1 MNDDFVASSIFV
13 NPIQFN
19 SKEDLLKYPRPID
32 DDIEKLKEINC
43 DFLFS
48 PGVDEMYPEPA
59 VDKYDFGHLDK
70 VMEGKHR
77 PGHFNGVAVVVRKL
91 FEIIQP
97 DRAYFGIKDY
107 QQLRVIQTM
116 TDELGLPI
124 EIIPCPTMREIDGL
138 AMSSRNVRL
147 TANERKIAPVIYRIL
162 NGIKD
167 RARQMPLA
175 ETEEW
180 ALRQLNNYN
189 ELKVE
194 YIQVVDAKTLLRI
207 QNWND
212 SKSIVACVAVH
223 LGKVRL
229 IDNLILF

>member
-1 MNDDFVASSIFV
+1 
-13 NPIQFN
+13 
-19 SKEDLLKYPRPID
+19 
-32 DDIEKLKEINC
+32 
-43 DFLFS
+43 
-48 PGVDEMYPEPA
+48 
-59 VDKYDFGHLDK
+59 
-70 VMEGKHR
+70 
-77 PGHFNGVAVVVRKL
+77 
-91 FEIIQP
+91 
-97 DRAYFGIKDY
+97 
-107 QQLRVIQTM
+107 M